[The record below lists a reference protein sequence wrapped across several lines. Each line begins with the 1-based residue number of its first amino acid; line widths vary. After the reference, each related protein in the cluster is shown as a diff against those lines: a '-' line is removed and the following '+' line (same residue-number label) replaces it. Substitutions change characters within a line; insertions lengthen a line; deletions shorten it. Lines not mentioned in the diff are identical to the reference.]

1 MRDYDF
7 VVIGSGI
14 AGLTFALKAA
24 KHGSVAVV
32 TKRKGSDTN
41 TARAQGGI
49 ACVTSDE
56 DSFELHVRDT
66 LEAGAGLC
74 DEAVV
79 RTIVTEGPDRI
90 RELMALGL
98 QFDEREVSG
107 HRELD
112 LGKEGGH
119 SKRRVLHV
127 RDVLEAGAGLCDEA
141 VVRTIVTEGPDRIRE
156 LMALGL
162 QFDER
167 EVSGHRELDLG
178 KEGGHSKRRVLHV
191 RDVTGKEV
199 EETLLRELD
208 RQSRVELLENHMAVD
223 LITAAKLG
231 FATEDRCLGAYVLD
245 ETAGKVETIRADRI
259 VLATGGCGKVYLY
272 TTNPDIA
279 TGDGVAMAWRA
290 GVEIANMEFIQF
302 HPTCLFHPQAKSFL
316 ISEAVRGEGGILR
329 NDRGED
335 FMKRYDARGSLAPR
349 DIVARAIDSEMKRSG
364 AKCAF
369 LDITH
374 RSPEFLRE
382 RFPHIYQTCLRFG
395 IDMSKQPIP
404 VVPAAHYQCGGIKT
418 DVNGATSLSG
428 LYTIGEVACTGL
440 HGANRLA
447 SNSLLEGLV
456 MAHRAAATAV
466 HVESTSKRKIPLP
479 EWKSGNVQDVDEM
492 VVIYHNWDEIRRLMW
507 DYVGIVR
514 TDKRLQRASARLRN
528 LQREIREFYWN
539 FKVSVDLLELR
550 NLATVAALI
559 VDSALSRKESRGLH
573 YTLDYPQADD
583 REFRQDTLVR
593 RN

>member
-1 MRDYDF
+1 MKEYDF
-7 VVIGSGI
+7 VIIGSGI
-14 AGLTFALKAA
+14 AGLSFALKAA
-24 KHGSVAVV
+24 KHGSVAVI

-41 TARAQGGI
+41 TAWAQGGI

-66 LEAGAGLC
+66 LEAGTGLC

-79 RTIVTEGPDRI
+79 RAIVTEGPERI
-90 RELMALGL
+90 RELAELGL

-107 HRELD
+107 HREFD

-127 RDVLEAGAGLCDEA
+127 RDA
-141 VVRTIVTEGPDRIRE
+141 
-156 LMALGL
+156 
-162 QFDER
+162 
-167 EVSGHRELDLG
+167 
-178 KEGGHSKRRVLHV
+178 
-191 RDVTGKEV
+191 TGKEI
-199 EETLLRELD
+199 EETLLRELS
-208 RQSRVELLENHMAVD
+208 RQSHVQLLENHMAVD

-231 FATEDRCLGAYVLD
+231 FATEDRCVGAYVLD
-245 ETAGKVETIRADRI
+245 EKTGEVETIRSNRI

-302 HPTCLFHPQAKSFL
+302 HPTCLFHPEAKSFL

-329 NDRGED
+329 NNRGED
-335 FMKRYDARGSLAPR
+335 FMKRYDPRASLAPR
-349 DIVARAIDSEMKRSG
+349 DIVARAIDAEIKRSG
-364 AKCAF
+364 AKCVF

-374 RSPEFLRE
+374 KPPEFVRE
-382 RFPHIYQTCLRFG
+382 RFPHIYETCLRFG
-395 IDMSKQPIP
+395 IDISKQAIP
-404 VVPAAHYQCGGIKT
+404 AVPAAHYQCGGIKT
-418 DVNGATSLSG
+418 DINGATSLPG
-428 LYTIGEVACTGL
+428 LYAIGEVACTGL

-456 MAHRAAATAV
+456 VAHRAAMAALKAKP
-466 HVESTSKRKIPLP
+466 TSKQEGALP
-479 EWKSGNVQDVDEM
+479 EWKSGNVQDVDEL

-559 VDSALSRKESRGLH
+559 VDSALSRQESRGLH
-573 YTLDYPQADD
+573 YTLDYPEMKD
-583 REFRQDTLVR
+583 RQFKRETVLSRG
-593 RN
+593 

>member
-1 MRDYDF
+1 MKQYDF

-14 AGLTFALKAA
+14 AGLSFALKAA
-24 KHGSVAVV
+24 RHGSVAVI
-32 TKRKGSDTN
+32 TKRKGADTN
-41 TARAQGGI
+41 TAWAQGGI

-56 DSFELHVRDT
+56 DSFALHVGDT
-66 LEAGAGLC
+66 LDAGAGLC

-79 RTIVTEGPDRI
+79 RTIVTEGPERI
-90 RELMALGL
+90 RELMELGL
-98 QFDEREVSG
+98 HFDEREVAG

-112 LGKEGGH
+112 LGREGGH

-127 RDVLEAGAGLCDEA
+127 
-141 VVRTIVTEGPDRIRE
+141 
-156 LMALGL
+156 
-162 QFDER
+162 Q
-167 EVSGHRELDLG
+167 
-178 KEGGHSKRRVLHV
+178 
-191 RDVTGKEV
+191 DVTGKEI
-199 EETLLRELD
+199 EETLLRELG
-208 RQSRVELLENHMAVD
+208 RQSHVDLLENHMAVD
-223 LITAAKLG
+223 LITAGKLG
-231 FATEDRCLGAYVLD
+231 FAAEDRCLGAYVLD
-245 ETAGKVETIRADRI
+245 EKSAEVETIRSDRI

-290 GVEIANMEFIQF
+290 GAVIANMEFIQF
-302 HPTCLFHPQAKSFL
+302 HPTCLFHPKAKSFL

-329 NDRGED
+329 NNRGED
-335 FMKRYDARGSLAPR
+335 FMKRYDERGSLAPR
-349 DIVARAIDSEMKRSG
+349 DIVARAIDAEIKRSG
-364 AKCAF
+364 APCVF
-369 LDITH
+369 LDITQQP
-374 RSPEFLRE
+374 PEFLQE
-382 RFPHIYQTCLRFG
+382 RFPHIYETCLRFG
-395 IDMSKQPIP
+395 IDISKQPIP

-418 DVNGATSLSG
+418 DINGATNVRG
-428 LYTIGEVACTGL
+428 LYAIGEVACTGL

-456 MAHRAAATAV
+456 VAHRAAEAAV
-466 HVESTSKRKIPLP
+466 RTRPSPHSSVSLP
-479 EWKSGNVQDVDEM
+479 EWQSGDVQDVDEL

-528 LQREIREFYWN
+528 LQREIHEFYWN

-573 YTLDYPQADD
+573 FTLDYPETKDRQFKADT
-583 REFRQDTLVR
+583 RLSRG
-593 RN
+593 

>member
-1 MRDYDF
+1 MKQYDF

-14 AGLTFALKAA
+14 AGLSFALKAA

-32 TKRKGSDTN
+32 TKRKGSDSN
-41 TARAQGGI
+41 TAWAQGGI
-49 ACVTSDE
+49 ACVSSDE

-79 RTIVTEGPDRI
+79 RTIVTEGPARI
-90 RELMALGL
+90 RELIGIGL
-98 QFDEREVSG
+98 HFDEREISG

-112 LGKEGGH
+112 LGREGGH

-127 RDVLEAGAGLCDEA
+127 
-141 VVRTIVTEGPDRIRE
+141 
-156 LMALGL
+156 
-162 QFDER
+162 Q
-167 EVSGHRELDLG
+167 
-178 KEGGHSKRRVLHV
+178 
-191 RDVTGKEV
+191 DVTGLEI
-199 EETLLRELD
+199 EQTLLRELE
-208 RQSRVELLENHMAVD
+208 RAPNVELLENHMAVD
-223 LITAAKLG
+223 LITAGKVG
-231 FATEDRCLGAYVLD
+231 FATEDRCLGVYVLD
-245 ETAGKVETIRADRI
+245 ENTQAVQTIRTDRL

-290 GVEIANMEFIQF
+290 GAVIANMEFVQF

-316 ISEAVRGEGGILR
+316 ISEAIRGEGGILR
-329 NDRGED
+329 NSRGED
-335 FMKRYDARGSLAPR
+335 FMERYDARKSLAPR
-349 DIVARAIDSEMKRSG
+349 DIVARAIDAEIKRLG
-364 AKCAF
+364 AHCVF

-374 RSPEFLRE
+374 KPPEFLRE
-382 RFPHIYQTCLRFG
+382 RFPHIYDTCLRFG
-395 IDMSKQPIP
+395 IDMTKQPIP
-404 VVPAAHYQCGGIKT
+404 VVPAAHYQCGGVRT
-418 DVNGATSLSG
+418 DVDGATTLPG
-428 LYTIGEVACTGL
+428 LYAVGEVACTGL

-447 SNSLLEGLV
+447 SNSLLEGIV
-456 MAHRAAATAV
+456 VAHRACEAAIRAQPPS
-466 HVESTSKRKIPLP
+466 HPARAIELP
-479 EWKSGNVQDVDEM
+479 EWQSADVQDVDEL

-539 FKVSVDLLELR
+539 FKVTVDLLELR

-573 YTLDYPQADD
+573 YTIDHPQLDDAA
-583 REFRQDTLVR
+583 FRRDTLISR
-593 RN
+593 T

>member
-1 MRDYDF
+1 VKEYDF

-14 AGLTFALKAA
+14 AGLSFALKVA
-24 KHGSVAVV
+24 KHGSVAVI
-32 TKRKGSDTN
+32 TKRKGADTN
-41 TARAQGGI
+41 TAWAQGGI

-74 DEAVV
+74 DEAAV
-79 RTIVTEGPDRI
+79 RTIVMEGPDRI
-90 RELMALGL
+90 RELMEFGL
-98 QFDEREVSG
+98 QFDERDVSG

-127 RDVLEAGAGLCDEA
+127 RDE
-141 VVRTIVTEGPDRIRE
+141 
-156 LMALGL
+156 
-162 QFDER
+162 
-167 EVSGHRELDLG
+167 
-178 KEGGHSKRRVLHV
+178 
-191 RDVTGKEV
+191 TGKEI
-199 EETLLRELD
+199 EDTLLCELG
-208 RQSRVELLENHMAVD
+208 RQSHVELFENHMAVD
-223 LITAAKLG
+223 LITAGKLG
-231 FATEDRCLGAYVLD
+231 FATEDRCLGVYVLD
-245 ETAGKVETIRADRI
+245 EKTGEVETIRSDRI

-272 TTNPDIA
+272 STNPDIA
-279 TGDGVAMAWRA
+279 TGDGVAMAWRGGA
-290 GVEIANMEFIQF
+290 MIGNMELIQF

-316 ISEAVRGEGGILR
+316 VSEAVRGEGGILR
-329 NDRGED
+329 NNRGED
-335 FMKRYDARGSLAPR
+335 FMKRYDPRGSLAPR
-349 DIVARAIDSEMKRSG
+349 DIVARAIDAEIKRAG
-364 AKCAF
+364 AKCVF

-374 RSPEFLRE
+374 KSPEFIRE
-382 RFPHIYQTCLRFG
+382 RFPHIYETCLRFG

-418 DVNGATSLSG
+418 DLNGATNLPG
-428 LYTIGEVACTGL
+428 LYAIGEVACTGL

-456 MAHRAAATAV
+456 VAHRAAASSVQAQWR
-466 HVESTSKRKIPLP
+466 SKQKILLP
-479 EWKSGNVQDVDEM
+479 EWESGNVQDVDEL

-539 FKVSVDLLELR
+539 FKISVDLQELR

-573 YTLDYPQADD
+573 YTLDYPETKD
-583 REFRQDTLVR
+583 RQFKRETVLSRG
-593 RN
+593 

>member
-1 MRDYDF
+1 MKEYDF

-14 AGLTFALKAA
+14 AGLSFALKAA

-32 TKRKGSDTN
+32 TKRKGADTN
-41 TARAQGGI
+41 TAWAQGGI

-56 DSFELHVRDT
+56 DSFEIHVRDT

-74 DEAVV
+74 DENVV
-79 RTIVTEGPDRI
+79 RAIVTEGPPRI
-90 RELMALGL
+90 AELVELGL
-98 QFDEREVSG
+98 HFDEREVSG

-127 RDVLEAGAGLCDEA
+127 
-141 VVRTIVTEGPDRIRE
+141 
-156 LMALGL
+156 
-162 QFDER
+162 Q
-167 EVSGHRELDLG
+167 
-178 KEGGHSKRRVLHV
+178 
-191 RDVTGKEV
+191 DVTGKEIESV
-199 EETLLRELD
+199 LLRELG
-208 RQSRVELLENHMAVD
+208 RQSHVDLLENHMAVD

-231 FATEDRCLGAYVLD
+231 FATENRCVGVYVLD
-245 ETAGKVETIRADRI
+245 EQRGEVETIRSDRI

-290 GVEIANMEFIQF
+290 GATIANMEFIQF
-302 HPTCLFHPQAKSFL
+302 HPTCLFHPKAKSFL

-329 NDRGED
+329 NSQGED
-335 FMKRYDARGSLAPR
+335 FMKRYHPRGSLAPR
-349 DIVARAIDSEMKRSG
+349 DIVARAIDAEIKRTG
-364 AKCAF
+364 AQYVL

-374 RSPEFLRE
+374 QPPEFLRE
-382 RFPHIYQTCLRFG
+382 RFPHIYETCLHFG
-395 IDMSKQPIP
+395 IDITKQPMP

-418 DVNGATSLSG
+418 DLNGATSLPG
-428 LYTIGEVACTGL
+428 LYAVGEVACTGL

-447 SNSLLEGLV
+447 SNSLLEGIV
-456 MAHRAAATAV
+456 IAHRVCEAMNRSCEAIDQKS
-466 HVESTSKRKIPLP
+466 STSLP
-479 EWKSGNVQDVDEM
+479 EWESGDAHDVDEL

-514 TDKRLQRASARLRN
+514 SDKRLQRAAARLRN

-539 FKVSVDLLELR
+539 FRVSIDLLELR

-573 YTLDYPQADD
+573 FNLDYPEIDE
-583 REFRQDTLVR
+583 RHFRRDTLLSR
-593 RN
+593 EWSWNG